1 MQLKDTRPMD
11 AENVIVG
18 RVYLAVAGED
28 ALHPVV
34 RVDRI
39 HAREDE
45 GNGDPVVGFEALTK
59 YAESVEYGR
68 FSALGSVRFRE
79 LYRPAFKALSVT
91 DPHHY
96 AVEVAAKDAVAEI
109 RRLADKGDD
118 GAAAGV
124 EETLRLAVLRA
135 IVQGHYAPQKLAG
148 IAVATE
154 EINFHRSAW

>member
-1 MQLKDTRPMD
+1 MELKDTRPMG

-39 HAREDE
+39 HERED
-45 GNGDPVVGFEALTK
+45 GDGDPTIGFEALTK
-59 YAESVEYGR
+59 YAETEEYGR
-68 FSALGSVRFRE
+68 FSALGSARFRE

-91 DPHHY
+91 DPHNY
-96 AVEVAAKDAVAEI
+96 AVEVAARDAVAEI

-118 GAAAGV
+118 GAAASV

-135 IVQGHYAPQKLAG
+135 IVQGHYAPQKVAAIALETEG
-148 IAVATE
+148 IE
-154 EINFHRSAW
+154 FHRSAW